1 MVDAG
6 GVDRHGM
13 PSIGIDRVDLVDG
26 TFKPHL
32 GSFMLE
38 PVQLIARYLG
48 TTVIAGF
55 NSQARN
61 TSGDAAQYPLHH
73 RTKKASKNRELD
85 KSIWATDACAR
96 SFHQITVAS

>member
-1 MVDAG
+1 VVDAG

-38 PVQLIARYLG
+38 LVQLTARYLG

-55 NSQARN
+55 NSQARK
-61 TSGDAAQYPLHH
+61 TSGDTAQSPLHH
-73 RTKKASKNRELD
+73 RTKKASK
-85 KSIWATDACAR
+85 T
-96 SFHQITVAS
+96 ASWTSRFGPRTRVVDPFTNPSL